1 VGTNG
6 IMEPL
11 MVSRA
16 AVVIL
21 LTVRPSR
28 SWFATQAW
36 EPVRKVQH
44 YTLPTGALNGP
55 S

>member
-1 VGTNG
+1 
-6 IMEPL
+6 

-21 LTVRPSR
+21 LTVPPSR
-28 SWFATQAW
+28 LWFATQAW

-44 YTLPTGALNGP
+44 YTLSARISRAGEP
-55 S
+55 

>member
-1 VGTNG
+1 
-6 IMEPL
+6 

-21 LTVRPSR
+21 LTVHPSR

-36 EPVRKVQH
+36 EPVRKVQY
-44 YTLPTGALNGP
+44 YTLSPQVLRAGEP
-55 S
+55 